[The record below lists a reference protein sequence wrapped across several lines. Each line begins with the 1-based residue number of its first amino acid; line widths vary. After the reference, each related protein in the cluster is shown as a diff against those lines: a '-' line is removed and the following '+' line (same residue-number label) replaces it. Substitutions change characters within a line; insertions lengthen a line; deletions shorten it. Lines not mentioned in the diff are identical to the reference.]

1 MTSYSTKSGL
11 LSSEIFFNVNCC
23 QHCGTLASSNMLTR
37 SFRYFNDNNN
47 NNNDNDNEKN
57 N

>member
-23 QHCGTLASSNMLTR
+23 QHSGTLASSNMLTR

-47 NNNDNDNEKN
+47 NNNNNDN
-57 N
+57 